1 MPFSKRMQTL
11 LSGLK
16 VAIFSSAFEQLHSML
31 SFPGTADTLDLGEE
45 LVWDIKVEQA
55 VISDGPFSPLMIWVC
70 VALSLMIDGL

>member
-1 MPFSKRMQTL
+1 
-11 LSGLK
+11 
-16 VAIFSSAFEQLHSML
+16 ML